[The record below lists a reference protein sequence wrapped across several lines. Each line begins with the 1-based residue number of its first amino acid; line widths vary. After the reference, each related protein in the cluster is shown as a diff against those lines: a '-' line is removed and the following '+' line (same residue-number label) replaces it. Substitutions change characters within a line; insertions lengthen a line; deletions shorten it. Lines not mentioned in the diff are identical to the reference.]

1 MMQPTQLPDAATLSA
16 AATGI
21 SSCLAQFDSA
31 ITELTHGW
39 SALAASYSAPE
50 DEVVLTAFTRLGP
63 MRDDLVTLA
72 GDAGRALD
80 DFAAVVAGLATRR
93 AALVE
98 DIAAYLAAPVDPE
111 APSLLPDLEARVLRF
126 DLDAEAAD
134 RECAAALSAFH
145 RYYSWSIGEGLDI
158 ATSIPAGTA
167 QGLASEMLQR
177 YRVLWVPV
185 EGAALPDIPRLDRL
199 IPDEVIGG
207 RPYVRSPGGLLVPL
221 GSTPPEPPPSLTARP
236 PGFDNHTVLSG
247 KPSLGSPPEWAR
259 WGGRSLAVVGAGL
272 TYWGSYT
279 DRYNDTLTQH
289 PEWTEEQRVQSS
301 ATHSAVVGSA
311 SVGGGMA
318 AAWGG
323 AAAGAA
329 IGSIFP
335 GPGTLIGGI
344 VGGVVGGVVGGEIG
358 KGIGEWAMGLFGG
371 DE

>member
-1 MMQPTQLPDAATLSA
+1 MIQPVQLPDAAALSA
-16 AATGI
+16 AAAGI
-21 SSCLAQFDSA
+21 SSSLAKFDA
-31 ITELTHGW
+31 VITELTREW
-39 SALAASYSAPE
+39 SGLAGSYSAPE
-50 DEVVLTAFTRLGP
+50 DEVVLAAFNRFGP

-72 GDAGRALD
+72 GDAGRALED
-80 DFAAVVAGLATRR
+80 YAGIVAVLAPRR

-98 DIAAYLAAPVDPE
+98 DIALQLASPVDPE
-111 APSLLPDLEARVLRF
+111 APSPLPDLEARVLRF
-126 DLDAEAAD
+126 DLDAETAD
-134 RECAAALSAFH
+134 RDCADALSAFH
-145 RYYSWSIGEGLDI
+145 RYYSWSVGEGLDV
-158 ATSIPAGTA
+158 ATSVPAGVA
-167 QGLASEMLQR
+167 QGLAGEMLQR
-177 YRVLWVPV
+177 YRVLWVAV
-185 EGAALPDIPRLDRL
+185 EGATPPDIPRMDQLV
-199 IPDEVIGG
+199 PDEVIGG
-207 RPYVRSPGGLLVPL
+207 HPYVRSPGGLLVPM
-221 GSTPPEPPPSLTARP
+221 GSVPPEPPPSLTTRP
-236 PGFDNHTVLSG
+236 AGFQNHSVLSG

-279 DRYNDTLTQH
+279 DRYNETLTQH
-289 PEWTEEQRVQSS
+289 PEWTEEQRVESS

-344 VGGVVGGVVGGEIG
+344 VGGVIGGVVGGEVG